1 MIGRSM
7 VPTYL
12 RYIVPSMIAF
22 TLTSIYGIVDGLFVG
37 NVVGDAGLA
46 GINVSFPLVQFVFA
60 EGTGI
65 GMGGAVISSIRAGRG
80 DEASSRRAVGNTLL
94 MLVVASLP
102 LMAVLLMFGA
112 PLSELLGGRGATL
125 AEAVNYITVIAWGT
139 PFLVLQVGCLP
150 LIRNRGH
157 VNYAMGVSV
166 LSGLVNVALDW
177 LFVVELHAGTAGA
190 AAATVIAQALA
201 FALCAAFF
209 LRKGERIALRDFKP
223 QARTIG
229 HALKLGMAPF
239 GLTLL
244 PEVTVVAVNMNAVVQ
259 GGEVAVA
266 AYAVIS
272 YTAMIIQMLIQGVGD
287 GSQPLVSRS
296 YGAGRYAEARAIRTT
311 NYVITVTIGVLGLAA
326 MYLLRE
332 QVPAWFG
339 ASADTTQLIAF
350 ALPVFSLSYVF
361 YGFTHASTSY
371 FYATDN
377 AVASSTIV
385 YGEAALVA
393 MVVTGLGTL
402 FGLNGIWASVSVVQ
416 AVLSMLAFGFLRK
429 SDHAL
434 SRRTSPEE
442 TAAPARA

>member
-60 EGTGI
+60 VGTGI

-339 ASADTTQLIAF
+339 ASADTTQLHCVRTARLLAF
-350 ALPVFSLSYVF
+350 VRVLRLHARFHVVFLCDGQRRGLEHHRVWRS
-361 YGFTHASTSY
+361 GARDDGGDGAGHAVR
-371 FYATDN
+371 AERHLG
-377 AVASSTIV
+377 V
-385 YGEAALVA
+385 
-393 MVVTGLGTL
+393 GLGGAGRAL
-402 FGLNGIWASVSVVQ
+402 DAGLRF
-416 AVLSMLAFGFLRK
+416 LAEKRPCAQ
-429 SDHAL
+429 S
-434 SRRTSPEE
+434 
-442 TAAPARA
+442 

>member
-60 EGTGI
+60 VGTGI

-209 LRKGERIALRDFKP
+209 LRKGERIALR
-223 QARTIG
+223 
-229 HALKLGMAPF
+229 
-239 GLTLL
+239 
-244 PEVTVVAVNMNAVVQ
+244 
-259 GGEVAVA
+259 
-266 AYAVIS
+266 S
-272 YTAMIIQMLIQGVGD
+272 
-287 GSQPLVSRS
+287 SW
-296 YGAGRYAEARAIRTT
+296 
-311 NYVITVTIGVLGLAA
+311 
-326 MYLLRE
+326 
-332 QVPAWFG
+332 AWRP
-339 ASADTTQLIAF
+339 SA
-350 ALPVFSLSYVF
+350 
-361 YGFTHASTSY
+361 
-371 FYATDN
+371 
-377 AVASSTIV
+377 
-385 YGEAALVA
+385 
-393 MVVTGLGTL
+393 
-402 FGLNGIWASVSVVQ
+402 
-416 AVLSMLAFGFLRK
+416 
-429 SDHAL
+429 
-434 SRRTSPEE
+434 
-442 TAAPARA
+442 